1 MILFQPS
8 AAFYARSY
16 WLATV
21 LVAPKA
27 SVAIATIIWASV
39 AIAIIWAPV
48 AIAIIWV
55 GIAII
60 WASVAIAII
69 WVAIAIAIVATA
81 VATAKLSPGPSA
93 VVANLF
99 SRGVAFR

>member
-1 MILFQPS
+1 MMLLSP
-8 AAFYARSY
+8 AAVFYARSY

-27 SVAIATIIWASV
+27 SIAIATIIWAPV
-39 AIAIIWAPV
+39 TIAIIWASV

-69 WVAIAIAIVATA
+69 WVAIAIVATA
-81 VATAKLSPGPSA
+81 VATAKLSPGVSA

-99 SRGVAFR
+99 SRGIAFR